1 MSRDPRRFDTPND
14 FRLDRKNRQTQLAFG
29 RGIHTCVGAALARK
43 GPKLALEHL
52 FDRIADIRID
62 ETIHGPT
69 NARRYD
75 YEPNYTQ
82 RALCAV
88 HIQFTDPAARPFSRP
103 TRMRCTA
110 VDHRAQFAALPAVLV
125 S

>member
-1 MSRDPRRFDTPND
+1 MRRVGTHTVPHN
-14 FRLDRKNRQTQLAFG
+14 FG
-29 RGIHTCVGAALARK
+29 QDIGAALARK
-43 GPKLALEHL
+43 EAKLALEHL

-62 ETIHGPT
+62 ETMHGPK

-88 HIQFTDPAARPFSRP
+88 HIQFTKA
-103 TRMRCTA
+103 
-110 VDHRAQFAALPAVLV
+110 
-125 S
+125 